1 MSMDKA
7 GAMDPALL
15 EQAADWAMLL
25 TYGEATEQQR
35 QALASWLRQSPAHEA
50 AWARAQAVLGTFSQA
65 CNGVGRDTWKAL
77 KRDGRRRTL
86 RALLAGLVVLP
97 AGWLAW
103 QQRPWLPWTA
113 DLATATGE
121 IRSLTLDDGSRLTLN
136 TASAVSL
143 AFTETERRIDLLA
156 GEILVTTQ
164 PDPHPRP
171 RPFRVHTPEGSVR
184 ALGTRFSVRRL
195 GEATRSAVFEEAVE
209 IRPADGPALILG
221 AGQQTT
227 FKRDGIASP
236 QGVDAAAAAWE
247 QGMLVA
253 RDMRLADVVAELDR
267 YRLGLLRC
275 DPAIAGLRVSGVI
288 SLRDTDA
295 GLDALAHTLPLRIQR
310 HSRYWV
316 DIQAL

>member
-1 MSMDKA
+1 
-7 GAMDPALL
+7 
-15 EQAADWAMLL
+15 
-25 TYGEATEQQR
+25 
-35 QALASWLRQSPAHEA
+35 
-50 AWARAQAVLGTFSQA
+50 
-65 CNGVGRDTWKAL
+65 CIRD
-77 KRDGRRRTL
+77 
-86 RALLAGLVVLP
+86 
-97 AGWLAW
+97 
-103 QQRPWLPWTA
+103 
-113 DLATATGE
+113 
-121 IRSLTLDDGSRLTLN
+121 S
-136 TASAVSL
+136 
-143 AFTETERRIDLLA
+143 
-156 GEILVTTQ
+156 
-164 PDPHPRP
+164 
-171 RPFRVHTPEGSVR
+171 PFRVHTPEGSVR

-275 DPAIAGLRVSGVI
+275 DPAIAGLRISGVI